1 MKQLGSRSKFEA
13 GKGTLFMPAH
23 TKSFLFF
30 IIYSKSQILDI
41 IFAFV
46 FLYLNTLNKFHSAS
60 LTLCSDALVF
70 LFDSY
75 INRST

>member
-13 GKGTLFMPAH
+13 GKSTLFIPDY
-23 TKSFLFF
+23 TKCFLFF

-46 FLYLNTLNKFHSAS
+46 FLYLNN
-60 LTLCSDALVF
+60 
-70 LFDSY
+70 
-75 INRST
+75 